1 MDETGWLAPH
11 FDSGCIECNDLES
24 AVAYLRN
31 LHPADSSA
39 LLAELVSCQVYFCD
53 SKASDRSVESLVFS

>member
-31 LHPADSSA
+31 LHPADSAA
-39 LLAELVSCQVYFCD
+39 LLAELEPDQQAAVIERLHTD
-53 SKASDRSVESLVFS
+53 ELAEGL